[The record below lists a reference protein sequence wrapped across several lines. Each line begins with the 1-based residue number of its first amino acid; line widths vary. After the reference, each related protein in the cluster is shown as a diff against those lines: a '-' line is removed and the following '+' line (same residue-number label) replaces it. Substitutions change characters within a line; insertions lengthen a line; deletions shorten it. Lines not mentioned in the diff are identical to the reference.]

1 MIRPSFSSVSRSSD
15 QCSADFCGSDR
26 LAAMVQDE
34 RFLDGRQAGIH
45 VEPTRGDHVL
55 LREVEEIDRHSG
67 KIRSG
72 SHARVPEPRSLGA
85 DATPFPLSSLL
96 TTMYSVVGR
105 LILNA
110 VAARRTITDWRARTC
125 RRRGRRG
132 TRRDRAAS

>member
-1 MIRPSFSSVSRSSD
+1 
-15 QCSADFCGSDR
+15 
-26 LAAMVQDE
+26 MVQDE

-72 SHARVPEPRSLGA
+72 SHARVPEPVSLGV

-105 LILNA
+105 LTLNA
-110 VAARRTITDWRARTC
+110 VAARRTITAASTYVPTARTAWNAPRPRC
-125 RRRGRRG
+125 QL
-132 TRRDRAAS
+132 SS